1 MLNQKT
7 EELEK
12 NTSAT
17 DFCEERNHLS
27 NFVRDT
33 LTLVVATLAAVM
45 ADLALGSQ

>member
-1 MLNQKT
+1 MLHQIKT

-17 DFCEERNHLS
+17 DFCEKRNHLS

-33 LTLVVATLAAVM
+33 LTLVVAAAM